1 MMAIHE
7 NNNEKQKNNAITSK
21 QDSGSEYHREHAGNV
36 EGYGETEP
44 YVKGLTNMTEKNDQ

>member
-1 MMAIHE
+1 MMAIQE
-7 NNNEKQKNNAITSK
+7 NNNEKQKNNTITSK